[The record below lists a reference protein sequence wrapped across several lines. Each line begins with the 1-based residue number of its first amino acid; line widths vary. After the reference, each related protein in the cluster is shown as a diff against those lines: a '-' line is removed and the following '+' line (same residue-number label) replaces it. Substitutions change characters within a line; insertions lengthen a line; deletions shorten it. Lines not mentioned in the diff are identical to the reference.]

1 MGVAAMKKVG
11 FSAILICLFI
21 LMQASLAAAA
31 GENLTVHAYRDDLTD
46 ASWTVMMRFNH
57 PVFPSNVAGAT
68 AVTTDK
74 GQEEF
79 DLLDPATKKPTT
91 SAVRSLL
98 LVPKKAHKQPVQITI
113 TVEKGL
119 GDSSGR
125 RLLEKNFTYQFL
137 SVGTVY
143 ISGLTSFFKSASE
156 KGVNFY
162 TSESV
167 PEEELLRAIQITP
180 KVPNMR
186 ITRRGGS
193 SYQVTGD
200 FEFNR
205 EYTLKASSVPVNRGQ
220 AVLEAKEFE
229 FKGPGIAPD
238 ISIKS
243 ERSIIELRG
252 RQLLALQLANVDKVR
267 CGLTRIPAFLVPDAM
282 EAEINVQAKVAEL
295 KKAGARI
302 NPVFLAEPVK
312 DSDAFFAPQGK
323 NHSYGYSV
331 PLSFRKNPE
340 HGGAWQASFT
350 DADDNFKGSASRL
363 IQITDLSISYKLSGR
378 NLLLWVTSLYTGL
391 PTAGVEVLLSHADGN
406 KYFVGKTEENGCL
419 MITDGQT
426 FPAVDPAGKAAKRP
440 LDLPGVKWA
449 VAANATDSCA
459 LELDTFRLKSFSVTP
474 EKTAKN
480 GVDSYTGYAFTERGV
495 YRPGETVH
503 FKFLARAYKNNKI
516 VSPAR
521 QKVKVEIVN
530 PRSETVYSKEFSL
543 GDFGSC
549 YDTFDVKKFYPV
561 GTYTLN
567 AFVSRPGDQKNSS
580 VSKESAQEAEAPP
593 PPAEDAEEA
602 EEGQNGAPPKPEG
615 KKDSF
620 STTFMV
626 QEFKKIRHFATLSL
640 KRERVAGAFVGVKQD
655 EDFVVAE
662 IAGQYYTGGPVKHGR
677 VRWKATLV
685 PVANKVPGYGAYF
698 FGNEDDTTQFLE
710 SGEALLDGEGKLR
723 LTVPLDPRLLTGIYG
738 VNISA
743 TVLDIDGEPATEVET
758 YNPAP
763 QTLVGISIHPKQVQ
777 SGYAAPLKLVVVD
790 KEGKRIPSGSV
801 QAQIMRKEWFYVQKR
816 DEEGNLSDTWQEG
829 WVNALSSQVSFTNGE
844 GVFQCEFTRGGDYML
859 VFTYS
864 DEKGKYSS
872 QTLFKVGWEA
882 YENWAREK
890 KETGP
895 RTSREILLSMN
906 KKDYRVGEPVKV
918 EFNIPRP
925 VKKCLVTLEKG
936 EILDYRVVD
945 VNGTNGTYQ
954 FTTTADFQPNV
965 YISVLGAAGRDG
977 FPVYASQVDTDIP
990 MIYFG
995 YANIAVKNEAKN
1007 LKVEIDPSTSDL
1019 KGRPGEKKSLTFR
1032 VTDHAGKGVVS
1043 EMAVCV
1049 VDEAILALTR
1059 FQTPGLASLANFTL
1073 PLAVF
1078 SGDLRLGLVSQDL
1091 FRILTTKPLT
1101 GGGVGTGEVS
1111 PSLRK
1116 DFRPVAYFSPA
1127 LLTDASGT
1135 ASVEFKLPD
1144 TTTAYRVYAVVCDKS
1159 AGFASGQRN
1168 MVVTKEFFIEPSLT
1182 RFLVPGDK
1190 AILPIVLN
1198 NKTAEKGNVSLQ
1210 AEASKELKLNLL
1222 QNSATLE
1229 PWSTFAVKGS
1239 AEALGGTEKAVLR
1252 FTGKFS
1258 SEKAQYSDAIQLDLP
1273 MHSRF
1278 LPVNRMQIGDF
1289 TGKAEIQ
1296 AKLPDQLKKLD
1307 ADDLNA
1313 ADFTA
1318 GLGLSTNN
1326 WTKLAP
1332 GLKYLLQFPYGCI
1345 EQTSSGVIPLAGI
1358 RGLVK
1363 AGQVPGIAIQDVDK
1377 FLKGGVDRLLS
1388 MQVNAGGFS
1397 YWPGSLEVS
1406 WWGTMYA
1413 TFAIMSAKEAG
1424 FDVPQQN
1431 LDKALKFLRDKL
1443 FDKQEFDKYHGAAWT
1458 REMAL
1463 FNLAYG
1469 NMLEPQ
1475 DLQQFMTS
1483 YDSVSDQAKAFMILA
1498 AKKIKF
1504 LPDAKLAEMINKIE
1518 PKIDVHH
1525 YNYSDSSYRQL
1536 AACLMAAVETH
1547 ANPEK
1552 ANTWAGELIRGVKP
1566 DGRWYSTADTG
1577 WCLLALSR
1585 YYQSRHPS
1593 KPHKVTVRVD
1603 YGEGQQE
1610 ISLSDAAVYVELDAL
1625 KLLKTGKITLHSDSK
1640 ELVTYTLDLKYPDI
1654 VTDPAQLRGGFTLSK
1669 KMENLNGKDEIRVGD
1684 VVRVTLE
1691 MDLRDPSIKYDY
1703 GDLEYLALVD
1713 PVPAGM
1719 VPINSELK
1727 TEGVE
1732 AEGKKKRDSYNGDWV
1747 ADFTPSYFEFRD
1759 DGVRVFKNKAWISR
1773 YKYSYLARAVA
1784 EGEFWMRGSRIS
1796 LMYEPEK
1803 FGKTAGK
1810 KVTILPFVK

>member
-1 MGVAAMKKVG
+1 MKKVG
-11 FSAILICLFI
+11 YSVIFVCLFI
-21 LMQASLAAAA
+21 MLQASLAAAA
-31 GENLTVHAYRDDLTD
+31 GDNLTVHAYRDDLTD
-46 ASWTVMMRFNH
+46 ASWTVMLRFNH

-68 AVTTDK
+68 LVSSDK
-74 GQEEF
+74 GHEKF
-79 DLLDPATKKPTT
+79 DLLDPGTKQPTT
-91 SAVRSLL
+91 AAVRSLL

-113 TVEKGL
+113 TIEKGL

-125 RLLEKNFTYQFL
+125 RLLEKNFSYQFL

-143 ISGLTSFFKSASE
+143 ISGLTSFFKSAGE
-156 KGVNFY
+156 KGVYFY
-162 TSESV
+162 TSESL
-167 PEEELLRAIQITP
+167 PQEDLSRAINITP

-186 ITRRGGS
+186 LTRRGGS
-193 SYQVTGD
+193 SYQITGD

-205 EYTLKASSVPVNRGQ
+205 EYMLKASSVPVNRGQ

-229 FKGPGIAPD
+229 FKGPGIAPE
-238 ISIKS
+238 ITIKS
-243 ERSIIELRG
+243 DRSIIELRG
-252 RQLLALQLANVDKVR
+252 RQLIALWLANVDKVR
-267 CGLTRIPAFLVPDAM
+267 CGLTRVPAFLVSDAF
-282 EAEINVQAKVAEL
+282 EALSGENKTKEFDVQAKAAAL
-295 KKAGARI
+295 KKAAVRI

-312 DSDAFFAPQGK
+312 DSEAFFAPQGK
-323 NHSYGYSV
+323 DHSYGFSA
-331 PLSFRKNPE
+331 PLSFRKDPE
-340 HGGAWQASFT
+340 HGGAWLASFT
-350 DADDNFKGSASRL
+350 DPDSNFKGSASRL

-378 NLLLWVTSLYTGL
+378 NLLLWVTSLYAGQ
-391 PTAGVEVLLSHADGN
+391 PVAGVEVLLSHADGH

-419 MITDGQT
+419 MITDGQI
-426 FPAVDPAGKAAKRP
+426 FPAVDPAGQAAKRP
-440 LDLPGVKWA
+440 LDLAGVKWA
-449 VAANATDSCA
+449 VAASPTDSCA
-459 LELDTFRLKSFSVTP
+459 LELNTFRLKSFAVAP
-474 EKTAKN
+474 EKNAKN

-503 FKFLARAYKNNKI
+503 FKFLARAYKENKI
-516 VSPAR
+516 VSPAG
-521 QKVKVEIVN
+521 QKVKIEIVN
-530 PRSETVYSKEFSL
+530 PRDETSYSKEFSL

-549 YDTFDVKKFYPV
+549 YDTFDVKNFFPV
-561 GTYTLN
+561 GTYTLK
-567 AFVSRPGDQKNSS
+567 VTVPRSD
-580 VSKESAQEAEAPP
+580 
-593 PPAEDAEEA
+593 D
-602 EEGQNGAPPKPEG
+602 

-640 KRERVAGAFVGVKQD
+640 KRERVAGAFIGVKQD
-655 EDFVVAE
+655 EEFVVAE

-677 VRWKATLV
+677 VRWKASLV
-685 PVANKVPGYGAYF
+685 PVVNKVPGFDAYF
-698 FGNEDDTTQFLE
+698 FGNEDETDQFLE

-738 VNISA
+738 VKISA
-743 TVLDIDGEPATEVET
+743 TVLDVDGEPATEVET
-758 YNPAP
+758 FNPTP
-763 QTLVGISIHPKQVQ
+763 QALVGISGHPKQVQ
-777 SGYAAPLKLVVVD
+777 SGYSAPLKIVVVD
-790 KEGKRIPSGSV
+790 REGKRVPSGTV
-801 QAQIMRKEWFYVQKR
+801 QAQIMRKESFYVQKR
-816 DEEGNLSDTWQEG
+816 DEEGNLSDTWQDG
-829 WVNALSSQVSFTNGE
+829 WVNALSSQVPFTNGE
-844 GVFQCEFTRGGDYML
+844 GVFQCEFNEGGNYLL

-872 QTLFKVGWEA
+872 QTLFKVGWED
-882 YENWAREK
+882 YENWARDKAEK
-890 KETGP
+890 GP
-895 RTSREILLSMN
+895 RTGREILLSMN
-906 KKDYRVGEPVKV
+906 KKEYRAGEPVKV

-925 VKKCLVTLEKG
+925 VRKCLVTLEKG

-954 FTTTADFQPNV
+954 FTATGDFQPNV
-965 YISVLGAAGRDG
+965 YISVLGAAGREG

-990 MIYFG
+990 MIFFG
-995 YANIAVKNEAKN
+995 YANIAVRNEAKN
-1007 LKVEIDPSTSDL
+1007 LKVEIDPSTADL

-1059 FQTPGLASLANFTL
+1059 FQTPNLASLSNFTL

-1091 FRILTTKPLT
+1091 FRMLSTKPLT
-1101 GGGVGTGEVS
+1101 GGGMGLGDVN

-1116 DFRPVAYFSPA
+1116 DFRPVAYFNPA
-1127 LLTDASGT
+1127 LLTDTSGA

-1159 AGFASGQRN
+1159 AGFVSGQRN
-1168 MVVTKEFFIEPSLT
+1168 MVVTKEFFIEPSLP
-1182 RFLVPGDK
+1182 RFLIPGDK
-1190 AILPIVLN
+1190 VTFPIVLN
-1198 NKTAEKGNVSLQ
+1198 NKTAEKGNVNLE
-1210 AEASKELKLNLL
+1210 AEGSKELKLRLL
-1222 QNSATLE
+1222 QPSATLE
-1229 PWSTFAVKGS
+1229 PWSNFVVKGA
-1239 AEALGGTEKAVLR
+1239 AEALGGTEKAVLK
-1252 FTGKFS
+1252 FMGKFTA
-1258 SEKAQYSDAIQLDLP
+1258 EKAHYDDAIQLDLP

-1278 LPVNRMQIGDF
+1278 LPVNRMQLGDF
-1289 TGKAEIQ
+1289 TGKAEIH
-1296 AKLPDQLKKLD
+1296 AKLPEQLKKLD
-1307 ADDLNA
+1307 SEDLNA

-1318 GLGLSTNN
+1318 GLGISTNS

-1332 GLKYLLQFPYGCI
+1332 GLKYLLHFPYGCI

-1358 RGLVK
+1358 RGLVR

-1377 FLKGGVDRLLS
+1377 FLKSGVDRLLT

-1397 YWPGSLEVS
+1397 YWPGQTEVS

-1413 TFAIMSAKEAG
+1413 TFALMSAKEAG
-1424 FDVPQQN
+1424 YDVPQQN
-1431 LDKALKFLRDKL
+1431 LDKALIFLREKL
-1443 FDKQEFDKYHGAAWT
+1443 FDKNEFDRYHGSAWT
-1458 REMAL
+1458 RELAL

-1475 DLQQFMTS
+1475 DLEQFMS
-1483 YDSVSDQAKAFMILA
+1483 RYDSVSDQAKAFLILA

-1504 LPDAKLAEMINKIE
+1504 LPDAKLAEMVNKIE
-1518 PKIDVHH
+1518 PKVDAHH

-1536 AACLMAAVETH
+1536 AVCLMAAVETH

-1552 ANTWAGELIRGVKP
+1552 ANTWAGLLIRGLKP

-1577 WCLLALSR
+1577 WCLLALNR
-1585 YYQSRHPS
+1585 YYQSRRPS

-1603 YGEGQQE
+1603 YGEGPQE
-1610 ISLSDAAVYVELDAL
+1610 ISLSDAAVYMELDAL
-1625 KLLKTGKITLHSDSK
+1625 KLLKTGKITLNSDSK
-1640 ELVTYTLDLKYPDI
+1640 ELVSYTLDLKYPDI
-1654 VTDPAQLRGGFTLSK
+1654 VTDPAQLHGGFTLSK

-1691 MDLRDPSIKYDY
+1691 MDLHDPSKKRDY
-1703 GDLEYLALVD
+1703 GNIEYLALVD

-1732 AEGKKKRDSYNGDWV
+1732 NGGEKKRDYYSEDWV
-1747 ADFTPSYFEFRD
+1747 EDFTPSYFEFRD
-1759 DGVRVFKNKAWISR
+1759 DGVRVFKNSAWTTR

-1803 FGKTAGK
+1803 FGKTEGK